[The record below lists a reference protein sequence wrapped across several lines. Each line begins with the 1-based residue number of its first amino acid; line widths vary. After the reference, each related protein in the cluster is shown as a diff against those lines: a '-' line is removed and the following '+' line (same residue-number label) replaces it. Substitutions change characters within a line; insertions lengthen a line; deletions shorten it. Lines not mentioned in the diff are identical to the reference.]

1 MTTEIWQL
9 SESELLADA
18 AAVSHRIQLLEAR
31 RIALVA
37 EIDTRVSRE
46 KLGFPGPAGWLTS
59 TTLLSPSTATKI
71 VALARGPNCPERPRA
86 ELTHNCALVSAE
98 RG

>member
-1 MTTEIWQL
+1 MTMKIWQL

-37 EIDTRVSRE
+37 ENHPWFVPPATVDPYRQPRPSHARA
-46 KLGFPGPAGWLTS
+46 GPHIA
-59 TTLLSPSTATKI
+59 
-71 VALARGPNCPERPRA
+71 
-86 ELTHNCALVSAE
+86 
-98 RG
+98 

>member
-1 MTTEIWQL
+1 MRIEHTFDTLISMTTEIWQL

-18 AAVSHRIQLLEAR
+18 ADVSHKIQLLEAR

-37 EIDTRVSRE
+37 DIDTRVSRD

-59 TTLLSPSTATKI
+59 TTLLTRAKPPRSWPS
-71 VALARGPNCPERPRA
+71 LAD
-86 ELTHNCALVSAE
+86 
-98 RG
+98 